1 MPRVPEPPSRD
12 ARATRAAILAAARER
27 FADDGYER
35 ATIRAIAADAGI
47 DAALVMRYF
56 GNKEGLF
63 SAAAEFDL
71 RLPDLSAIPDAGL
84 GAALAAHFIQ
94 RWDSDDTF
102 RALLRAAVTHEAAV
116 ARMQALLDLQ
126 LTPALAAR
134 LPDPARAATRA
145 ALLTSHLLGLALGRR
160 ILRFAALVDLSAA
173 HVERL
178 LGDTFQ
184 RALFEPLPTP

>member
-1 MPRVPEPPSRD
+1 MPTVPAPPSRD
-12 ARATRAAILAAARER
+12 SSVTKAAILAAARER
-27 FADDGYER
+27 FANDGYER

-56 GNKEGLF
+56 GNKEQLF

-71 RLPDLSAIPDAGL
+71 RLPDLAAIPDAML
-84 GAALAAHFIQ
+84 GAELAAHFIA

-116 ARMQALLDLQ
+116 ARMHQILDRQ
-126 LTPALAAR
+126 LVPALAAR
-134 LPDPARAATRA
+134 LPDPATAALRA
-145 ALLTSHLLGLALGRR
+145 ALMTSHVLGLALGRR
-160 ILRFAALVDLSAA
+160 ILRLAPLAGLSGVQVA
-173 HVERL
+173 RL

-184 RALFEPLPTP
+184 RDLFDALPEP

>member
-1 MPRVPEPPSRD
+1 MRTASDPPSRD

-27 FADDGYER
+27 FANDGYER

-71 RLPDLSAIPDAGL
+71 RLPDLSAIPDAEL
-84 GAALAAHFIQ
+84 GMALAAHFIA
-94 RWDSDDTF
+94 RWDSGDTF

-116 ARMQALLDLQ
+116 ARMHDILNLQ

-134 LPDPARAATRA
+134 LRDPATASVRA
-145 ALLTSHLLGLALGRR
+145 ALLTSHLLGFALGRR
-160 ILRFAALVDLSAA
+160 ILRFDALVGLSAA
-173 HVERL
+173 QVERL
-178 LGDTFQ
+178 LGDVFQ
-184 RALFEPLPTP
+184 RVLFDPLPQ